1 MPSIDAGEYTG
12 NRSYD
17 AGEYSGD
24 GSSDAGE
31 NAGDGSDD
39 EVNWPYRVAR
49 NIVVERVHVKQR
61 DRHGQSVILTKIVR
75 YPRFGFWG

>member
-1 MPSIDAGEYTG
+1 MHSIDVGEYTG

-49 NIVVERVHVKQR
+49 NIVVEYQ
-61 DRHGQSVILTKIVR
+61 
-75 YPRFGFWG
+75 PRGEGGAR